1 MKKSG
6 PGDVKNNDSSLSSLE
21 TVGAFLQGERL
32 QRGIALEEVAEATG
46 ISTTVLAALEDD
58 NRKRLP
64 AAVYTKAFYRKY
76 AAFLAL
82 DPEELLGRY
91 QNTAPDLQKEG
102 SRINFGTGITLKGQE
117 ETRFGG
123 LLRRLFLPLVILA
136 AGVLLYWLYKKYLAG
151 YSPFGL

>member
-6 PGDVKNNDSSLSSLE
+6 PGDMKNNDSPLSSLE
-21 TVGAFLQGERL
+21 TVGAFLRGERL

-58 NRKRLP
+58 NRERLP
-64 AAVYTKAFYRKY
+64 AAVYTRAFYRKY

-82 DPEELLGRY
+82 DPEDVLGRY
-91 QNTAPDLQKEG
+91 QNAAQDMQKEG
-102 SRINFGTGITLKGQE
+102 STVNFGTGITLKGHE
-117 ETRFGG
+117 ENRFGG

-136 AGVLLYWLYKKYLAG
+136 AGALLYWLYKKYLAG
-151 YSPFGL
+151 YGPFGL

>member
-6 PGDVKNNDSSLSSLE
+6 PGDMKNNDSPPSSSE
-21 TVGAFLQGERL
+21 TVGAFLHGERL

-58 NRKRLP
+58 DRERLP
-64 AAVYTKAFYRKY
+64 AAVYTRAFYRKY

-82 DPEELLGRY
+82 DPEEILGRY
-91 QNTAPDLQKEG
+91 QKAARDPQEEG
-102 SRINFGTGITLKGQE
+102 SRVNFGTGIILKGQE
-117 ETRFGG
+117 ENRFGG

-136 AGVLLYWLYKKYLAG
+136 AGALLYWLYKKYLAG
-151 YSPFGL
+151 YNPFGF